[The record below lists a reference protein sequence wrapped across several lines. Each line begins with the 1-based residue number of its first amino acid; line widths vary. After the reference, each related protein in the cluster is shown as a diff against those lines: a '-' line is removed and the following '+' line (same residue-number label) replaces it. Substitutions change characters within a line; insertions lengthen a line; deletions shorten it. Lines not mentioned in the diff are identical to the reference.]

1 MRCPQCN
8 TRMTVVDSRMMENSI
23 TRRRHHCSKCNKN
36 YTTIETIVE
45 DAQWGDFTRNVSKF
59 KGFNQDQVLRTMARN
74 AVVKGRAM
82 STVTGGIYESEE
94 EALKD
99 TMKELKHLMEDHEDA

>member
-8 TRMTVVDSRMMENSI
+8 TRMTIVDSRMMENSI
-23 TRRRHHCSKCNKN
+23 ARRRHHCSSCDKN

-45 DAQWGDFTRNVSKF
+45 DAKWGDFTRNVSKF
-59 KGFNQDQVLRTMARN
+59 KEFNQDQVLRTMARN

-82 STVTGGIYESEE
+82 STVTGGIYGSEE
-94 EALKD
+94 EAIKD
-99 TMKELKHLMEDHEDA
+99 TLEELQRLMQDPEES

>member
-1 MRCPQCN
+1 MKCPKCN
-8 TRMTVVDSRMMENSI
+8 TRMSVIDSRMLDNAI

-45 DAQWGDFTRNVSKF
+45 DVQWGDFTRNVSKF
-59 KGFNQDQVLRTMARN
+59 KGFNQDQVLHTMARN
-74 AVVKGRAM
+74 AVLKGQAM
-82 STVTGGIYESEE
+82 STVTGGIYKSEE

-99 TMKELKHLMEDHEDA
+99 TLNELQRLMGDTEDA